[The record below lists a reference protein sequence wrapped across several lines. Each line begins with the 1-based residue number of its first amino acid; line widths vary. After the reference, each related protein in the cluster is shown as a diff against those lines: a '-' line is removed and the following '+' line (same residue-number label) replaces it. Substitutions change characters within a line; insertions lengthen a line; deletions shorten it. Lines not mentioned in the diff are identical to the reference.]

1 MDDKQIRLLL
11 CKPFAANDI
20 EWRVQRSGFKSG
32 KPWAMVLC
40 YVTNRAIQKRLDD
53 VFGVFGWKNEYR
65 DIGNGGVECGISIK
79 HEGEWITKWDAAQ
92 ETNVEATKG
101 GRSDAMKRAAVQW
114 GIGRYMYKLE
124 AAFANCSLDGS
135 LKHRAKGKD
144 GNQDKSFSWSEP
156 TLPAWALPKG
166 IKK

>member
-1 MDDKQIRLLL
+1 MDDKQIRLSL
-11 CKPFAANDI
+11 CKPFAAGDI

-92 ETNVEATKG
+92 ETN
-101 GRSDAMKRAAVQW
+101 
-114 GIGRYMYKLE
+114 
-124 AAFANCSLDGS
+124 ANCSLDGS

-156 TLPAWALPKG
+156 TLPAWALPKE